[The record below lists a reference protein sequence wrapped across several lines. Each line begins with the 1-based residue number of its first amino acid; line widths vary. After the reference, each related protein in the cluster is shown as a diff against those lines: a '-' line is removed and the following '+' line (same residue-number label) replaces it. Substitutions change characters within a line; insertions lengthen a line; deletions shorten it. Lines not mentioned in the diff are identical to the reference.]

1 MKKLLPLTLLALLP
15 MTSTAGGYVDLRAEY
30 RSTTDQYRSRFIVG
44 HHFDNGYGLETLTNV
59 RHAAGAYDETKV
71 INTEFT
77 HYYTYAINDNFM
89 LNPGLVMNF
98 QGSNT
103 FLMPYLKLNYNFDN
117 GLFVHGRY
125 RYDFSTEAL
134 VNDYGNEETAK
145 RNRYDIWTGYNT
157 DKYMI
162 SYAFTYFDQITHH
175 TTELATGDLNAREH
189 TVKAVYK
196 WKPTVRPYAEVVD
209 ADTVQSEN
217 DKTDWRFRVGVNFS
231 F

>member
-1 MKKLLPLTLLALLP
+1 MNYEKITSFNTTSIITNDLNCRGLCRFKGQSIKVRQISIEVVLL
-15 MTSTAGGYVDLRAEY
+15 
-30 RSTTDQYRSRFIVG
+30 VG

-89 LNPGLVMNF
+89 LNPGVVMNF
-98 QGSNT
+98 RSNT

-134 VNDYGNEETAK
+134 VNHYGNEDTAK

-189 TVKAVYK
+189 TVKRSLQME
-196 WKPTVRPYAEVVD
+196 TN
-209 ADTVQSEN
+209 SEAIC
-217 DKTDWRFRVGVNFS
+217 
-231 F
+231 

>member
-1 MKKLLPLTLLALLP
+1 MKKIIPVSLLVLLPITA
-15 MTSTAGGYVDLRAEY
+15 TAGGYVDLRTEH
-30 RSTTDQYRSRFIVG
+30 RTTTDQYNSRFIIG
-44 HHFDNGYGLETLTNV
+44 NHFDNGYGLETLTNV
-59 RHAAGAYDETKV
+59 RHAAGAYDETRV

-77 HYYTYAINDNFM
+77 HYYTHAINDNFV

-103 FLMPYLKLNYNFDN
+103 FFMPYLKLNYNFDN
-117 GLFVHGRY
+117 GFFVHGRY

-145 RNRYDIWTGYNT
+145 RHRYDIWTGYNT
-157 DKYMI
+157 DSYQI
-162 SYAFTYFDQITHH
+162 SYALTYFDQITHH
-175 TTELATGDLNAREH
+175 TTELATGDLHAREH

-196 WKPTVRPYAEVVD
+196 WKPNIRPYAEVVD
-209 ADTVQSEN
+209 ADTIASEN
-217 DKTDWRFRVGVNFS
+217 DKTDWRFRLGVNFS

>member
-1 MKKLLPLTLLALLP
+1 MKKSLSVTLLAVLP
-15 MTSTAGGYVDLRAEY
+15 MTAAAGGYVDLRSEY
-30 RSTTDQYRSRFIVG
+30 RSTTDQLRSRFIVG
-44 HHFDNGYGLETLTNV
+44 NHFDNGYGLETLTNV

-77 HYYTYAINDNFM
+77 HYYTHSINDNFM
-89 LNPGLVMNF
+89 LNPGVVMNF

-134 VNDYGNEETAK
+134 VNDYDEEETAK
-145 RNRYDIWTGYNT
+145 RHRYDIWTGYNT
-157 DKYMI
+157 DHYTI

-175 TTELATGDLNAREH
+175 TNELATGKLNAREH

-209 ADTVQSEN
+209 ADKVASH
-217 DKTDWRFRVGVNFS
+217 DYKTDWRFRVGVNFA